1 MLVEH
6 KETLVAEHRRFVSAI
21 AQAQSLPL
29 YMESIGFNPA
39 QEPIQRPNGYPLY
52 HWLQTVD
59 GEGEIR
65 SQGRVQPLP
74 AGAGVLFAPG
84 EPHEY
89 RRTAELWR
97 THYVTFGGTAAP
109 GILESLGMPASASYS
124 WEADSPMARQLPAM
138 LEEASCGGD
147 VFGLDASRGV
157 YGFLLTLWKF
167 GQAQDNPRNDI
178 SQSLQR
184 IAPLLD
190 WLEASL
196 PDPAL
201 NLGEMAAFSG
211 LSPRRLNTLFHQLF
225 GLSPYAY
232 LLQLRIRRSQEL
244 LVSRSGRTVAQIGQD
259 VGFRDAS
266 HFVATFR
273 RHTGETPERFRQR

>member
-1 MLVEH
+1 MLIEYE
-6 KETLVAEHRRFVSAI
+6 ETLATEHRRYVA
-21 AQAQSLPL
+21 AATQAQTLPL
-29 YMESIGFNPA
+29 YLESIGFNPA
-39 QEPIQRPNGYPLY
+39 QEPIQRRNGYPLY
-52 HWLQTVD
+52 HWLETVE
-59 GEGEIR
+59 GEGDVR
-65 SQGRVQPLP
+65 FHGRALTLP
-74 AGAGVLFAPG
+74 PGSGILLMPG

-89 RRTAELWR
+89 RRSADIWR
-97 THYVTFGGTAAP
+97 TRYVTFGGAAAP
-109 GILESLGMPASASYS
+109 GMLESLGMSASASYR
-124 WEADSPMARQLPAM
+124 WEADSPMAGMLPA
-138 LEEASCGGD
+138 LLAEAARGGD

-167 GQAQDNPRNDI
+167 GQARQGSGI

-184 IAPLLD
+184 IAPLLE

-196 PDPAL
+196 QDPSL
-201 NLGEMAAFSG
+201 NLGSMSEHSS

-273 RHTGETPERFRQR
+273 RHTGETPERFRLR

>member
-6 KETLVAEHRRFVSAI
+6 KETLVAEHRRFVTAI
-21 AQAQSLPL
+21 AQAQTLPL

-39 QEPIQRPNGYPLY
+39 QEHIRRRNGYPLY
-52 HWLQTVD
+52 HWLQTVE

-65 SQGRVQPLP
+65 FHGRAEALP
-74 AGAGVLFAPG
+74 PGAGILLVPG
-84 EPHEY
+84 NPHEY
-89 RRTAELWR
+89 RRTADEWR
-97 THYVTFGGTAAP
+97 THYVTFGGAAAP
-109 GILESLGMPASASYS
+109 GILDSLGMSASAVYR
-124 WEADSPMARQLPAM
+124 WEAHSPMAGM
-138 LEEASCGGD
+138 LAGMLDDAARSGD

-167 GQAQDNPRNDI
+167 GQLHQGSDI

-184 IAPLLD
+184 IAPLLE
-190 WLEASL
+190 WLDANL

-201 NLGEMAAFSG
+201 NLGRMSEFSG

-232 LLQLRIRRSQEL
+232 LLQLRIRRSKEL
-244 LVSRSGRTVAQIGQD
+244 LVSRSSRTVTEIGQE

-273 RHTGETPERFRQR
+273 RHAGETPERFRQR